1 MEQAGIIKT
10 VTEDMF
16 LSFILEVEKEGINS
30 KNVEHKSRTLAHHLF
45 NMNLNNEIL
54 QKIAEVKFI
63 VPQQVSDF
71 FIAIHTQCNINDL
84 ICFSG
89 SVVHTHNKLV
99 WTNCILLPEWA
110 ETAAS
115 MADLNVCNSP
125 SLEKVVQH
133 IQNVCDSL
141 KNHLDRNE
149 NEWENNKD
157 KIHELMSFFYKYLQT
172 EALKDENNKQLI
184 KQGLE
189 SKPLVYMPEYNRML
203 KCSSV
208 VKELDNMDIIR
219 QFQYPLCPLPDDF
232 VPYFKLFEFLGTN
245 KRKASDNYARV
256 LENMSVALGGNEM
269 HINELIIVKKVIQE
283 LFRLI
288 SFQGQDVDLKV
299 KVLYL
304 PSKKRIL
311 VDSTKLIYSDYSW
324 FEKHMESTESLEYF
338 IGFNKLKIPLKP
350 GQDYMKLLPESYR
363 PQFLSQLLH
372 FSVDTG
378 SLQYIYGEEEKQ
390 LQEFIQTK
398 DFIESILRL
407 VYHENNRNDQIKRPK
422 LEINE
427 SKIISQLQSI
437 TVRQV
442 LPFERKWTFKEE
454 VIRTEQIPCFFEE
467 RGGGEEKRWLFYFSV
482 DTKDW
487 IQKIDHNFTTMLNKC
502 IGCLLGESTAYLYKI
517 LSNMSTPKNLKTL
530 LDGLEIT
537 EYSMNEL
544 PTSTLFPPAG
554 TIIHPRWHFL
564 LDNNFTEFEVGEY
577 VALQL
582 ADDEMPNENETGQ
595 VFMFAIV
602 KGRRSDSGFRS
613 PMISS
618 VFQMY
623 LLEIEI
629 GEQRE
634 FPAYKIYKLN
644 RRLDSECKEIVP
656 VGHSSGQEY
665 DSRSL
670 EDVFKNIRQILK
682 SIWNKPDI
690 EKKFIIKR
698 LLRQWHPD
706 KNYGNETF
714 ATKVFQYIQTCVQK
728 LENNENIDDDSRSS
742 HSTREWKSN
751 TTYESWFNDVHRT
764 CKRDKNNRE
773 KAQQGS
779 SSGSYSYTGSHSF
792 SSGTEETPLPQEA
805 KRWYKQALNDLCA
818 AKTFNPAA
826 GYIQAYNWI
835 CYNCHQAAEKAMK
848 AVIYGKNTNRV
859 TKSHNLTAIASGL
872 GPEIQELANS
882 LDSLLG
888 NHLYMRYPDI
898 IEMPKIPSDIFN
910 ATVSTKAI
918 QLTQRLCDLVAS
930 MFPYLVA
937 R

>member
-1 MEQAGIIKT
+1 
-10 VTEDMF
+10 
-16 LSFILEVEKEGINS
+16 
-30 KNVEHKSRTLAHHLF
+30 
-45 NMNLNNEIL
+45 
-54 QKIAEVKFI
+54 
-63 VPQQVSDF
+63 
-71 FIAIHTQCNINDL
+71 
-84 ICFSG
+84 
-89 SVVHTHNKLV
+89 
-99 WTNCILLPEWA
+99 
-110 ETAAS
+110 
-115 MADLNVCNSP
+115 
-125 SLEKVVQH
+125 
-133 IQNVCDSL
+133 
-141 KNHLDRNE
+141 
-149 NEWENNKD
+149 
-157 KIHELMSFFYKYLQT
+157 
-172 EALKDENNKQLI
+172 
-184 KQGLE
+184 
-189 SKPLVYMPEYNRML
+189 
-203 KCSSV
+203 
-208 VKELDNMDIIR
+208 
-219 QFQYPLCPLPDDF
+219 
-232 VPYFKLFEFLGTN
+232 
-245 KRKASDNYARV
+245 
-256 LENMSVALGGNEM
+256 
-269 HINELIIVKKVIQE
+269 
-283 LFRLI
+283 
-288 SFQGQDVDLKV
+288 
-299 KVLYL
+299 
-304 PSKKRIL
+304 
-311 VDSTKLIYSDYSW
+311 
-324 FEKHMESTESLEYF
+324 
-338 IGFNKLKIPLKP
+338 
-350 GQDYMKLLPESYR
+350 
-363 PQFLSQLLH
+363 
-372 FSVDTG
+372 
-378 SLQYIYGEEEKQ
+378 
-390 LQEFIQTK
+390 
-398 DFIESILRL
+398 
-407 VYHENNRNDQIKRPK
+407 
-422 LEINE
+422 
-427 SKIISQLQSI
+427 
-437 TVRQV
+437 
-442 LPFERKWTFKEE
+442 
-454 VIRTEQIPCFFEE
+454 
-467 RGGGEEKRWLFYFSV
+467 
-482 DTKDW
+482 
-487 IQKIDHNFTTMLNKC
+487 
-502 IGCLLGESTAYLYKI
+502 
-517 LSNMSTPKNLKTL
+517 MSTPKNLKTL

-848 AVIYGKNTNRV
+848 AVIYGKNANRV